1 MTNKPPSRVF
11 DIDIF
16 SEDYLT
22 KREREPDLDSF
33 DYNLLTKHQKRFV
46 DKQLS
51 EIKKSKRKTEEELL
65 LDKLQQGKIRN
76 LPKGYFQND

>member
-1 MTNKPPSRVF
+1 MTIKIPSRLN

-16 SEDYLT
+16 SSDYLAQ
-22 KREREPDLDSF
+22 REPDTDSF
-33 DYNLLTKHQKRFV
+33 DYNLLTKSQKRFV

-65 LDKLQQGKIRN
+65 LEKLQQGKIRN

>member
-1 MTNKPPSRVF
+1 MNNKPPSRVF

-16 SEDYLT
+16 SSECLAQ
-22 KREREPDLDSF
+22 REPDTDSF

-51 EIKKSKRKTEEELL
+51 EIRKTERKTEEELL
-65 LDKLQQGKIRN
+65 LEKLQQGKVRN
-76 LPKGYFQND
+76 LPKGYF

>member
-1 MTNKPPSRVF
+1 MNKPPSKIF

-16 SEDYLT
+16 GSDFIEL
-22 KREREPDLDSF
+22 REPDMDSF

-51 EIKKSKRKTEEELL
+51 EIKRTKRKTEEEVLIE
-65 LDKLQQGKIRN
+65 KLQSGKIRN
-76 LPKGYFQND
+76 LPKGYF

>member
-1 MTNKPPSRVF
+1 MNNKPPSRLN

-16 SEDYLT
+16 SSDYLAQ
-22 KREREPDLDSF
+22 REPDADSF

-51 EIKKSKRKTEEELL
+51 EIKRTKRKTEEEVLIE
-65 LDKLQQGKIRN
+65 KLQLGKIRN
-76 LPKGYFQND
+76 LPKGYF

>member
-1 MTNKPPSRVF
+1 MNNKPPSRLN

-16 SEDYLT
+16 SSDYLAQ
-22 KREREPDLDSF
+22 REPDTDSF

-51 EIKKSKRKTEEELL
+51 EIRKTERKTEEELL
-65 LDKLQQGKIRN
+65 LEKLQSGKIRN
-76 LPKGYFQND
+76 LPKG

>member
-1 MTNKPPSRVF
+1 MNNKPLSRLN

-16 SEDYLT
+16 SNDYLAQ
-22 KREREPDLDSF
+22 REPDTDSF

-51 EIKKSKRKTEEELL
+51 EIRRTKRKTEEEVLIE
-65 LDKLQQGKIRN
+65 KLQSGKIRN
-76 LPKGYFQND
+76 LPKGYF

>member
-1 MTNKPPSRVF
+1 MNKPPSKIF

-16 SEDYLT
+16 GSDYLE
-22 KREREPDLDSF
+22 RREPDTDSF

-51 EIKKSKRKTEEELL
+51 EIKRTKRKTEEELL
-65 LDKLQQGKIRN
+65 LEKLQQGKIRN
-76 LPKGYFQND
+76 LPKGYFDND

>member
-1 MTNKPPSRVF
+1 MTMKPPSRVF

-51 EIKKSKRKTEEELL
+51 EIRRTKRKTEEEVLIE
-65 LDKLQQGKIRN
+65 KLQSGKIRN
-76 LPKGYFQND
+76 LPKG

>member
-1 MTNKPPSRVF
+1 MTKYPSRLHEV
-11 DIDIF
+11 DIF
-16 SEDYLT
+16 STDFFEIQAEKD
-22 KREREPDLDSF
+22 RDSI
-33 DYNLLTKHQKRFV
+33 DYNLLTKSQKRFV

-65 LDKLQQGKIRN
+65 LEKLQQGKIRN

>member
-1 MTNKPPSRVF
+1 MNNKPLSRLN

-16 SEDYLT
+16 SNDYLAQ
-22 KREREPDLDSF
+22 REPDTDSF

-51 EIKKSKRKTEEELL
+51 EIKRTKRKTEEEVLL
-65 LDKLQQGKIRN
+65 EKLQSGKIRN
-76 LPKGYFQND
+76 LPKGYF

>member
-1 MTNKPPSRVF
+1 MNNKPPSTLN

-16 SEDYLT
+16 SDDYLQR
-22 KREREPDLDSF
+22 REREPDMDSF

-51 EIKKSKRKTEEELL
+51 EIKRTKRKTEEEVLIE
-65 LDKLQQGKIRN
+65 KLQSGKIRN
-76 LPKGYFQND
+76 LPKGYF